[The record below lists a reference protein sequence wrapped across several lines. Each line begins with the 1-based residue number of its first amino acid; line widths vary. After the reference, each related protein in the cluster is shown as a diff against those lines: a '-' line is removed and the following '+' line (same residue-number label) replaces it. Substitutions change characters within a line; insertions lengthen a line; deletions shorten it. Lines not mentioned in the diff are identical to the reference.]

1 MEHPAARAERSPR
14 SIPALSGSGIRT
26 ETAEKPFLCSLVSGA
41 SPRRLYMPGLE
52 ASAARV
58 PHVPD
63 SWSDLGCGPRHLHRA
78 LPHPHPHVAG
88 LPPSAGGTRHG
99 RETQPGRSPVSC
111 CVLGLEGTQRPLHRD
126 HRKHQV
132 LVPGSR
138 NRLYLLPE
146 RGEILGER
154 VNPLCCCR
162 LWKMSRR

>member
-99 RETQPGRSPVSC
+99 RKTQPGRSPVSC